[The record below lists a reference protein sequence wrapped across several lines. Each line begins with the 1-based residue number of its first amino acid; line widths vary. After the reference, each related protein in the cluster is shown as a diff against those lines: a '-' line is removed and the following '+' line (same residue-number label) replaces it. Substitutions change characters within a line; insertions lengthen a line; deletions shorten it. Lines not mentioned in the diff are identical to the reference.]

1 MDVHSSS
8 LLSSTAPAPDQLA
21 EERSALSQ
29 VYSDTLSSDPESS
42 PQPLPSPQV
51 TSQDAT
57 DVTDETILITQIVDN
72 LKVMTKMRGEEL
84 NNHSKLEH
92 RQLITW
98 PQNGCRMIKLI
109 EENEV
114 KIEECMKQYDLVRNL
129 SGFTDA
135 SFDVFPQSFG
145 TLVMP
150 PRHLRNSWVER
161 KQGVVCDPFGMLGG
175 TKEEIL
181 MNT

>member
-57 DVTDETILITQIVDN
+57 DVTDESILIGQIVDN
-72 LKVMTKMRGEEL
+72 LKNLQGDRDVVYRLQKSEFERSRRL
-84 NNHSKLEH
+84 
-92 RQLITW
+92 Q
-98 PQNGCRMIKLI
+98 
-109 EENEV
+109 
-114 KIEECMKQYDLVRNL
+114 VRL
-129 SGFTDA
+129 
-135 SFDVFPQSFG
+135 
-145 TLVMP
+145 
-150 PRHLRNSWVER
+150 
-161 KQGVVCDPFGMLGG
+161 
-175 TKEEIL
+175 
-181 MNT
+181 